1 MGIPT
6 IHAKILFYSKTLGVS
21 FDNTLMLGRQN
32 LYTSKKDVMAYA
44 RKFFDS
50 DLIADKDFEES
61 EYSEPLFKNLGAG
74 LIDSM
79 DNSTYEGATIIHD
92 LNLPVGDQL
101 KDKYNA
107 IVDGG
112 TLEHIFNFPIGVKNC
127 MEMLQVG
134 GHFISFV
141 PANNECGHGFYQFS
155 PELFYRVFCQEN
167 GFEVK
172 LMAMHGGDGT
182 SRTTDIFLVKDP
194 DEMNNRVELL
204 SNNPVTIIVV
214 AKKIEESKV
223 FELSPQQSDYSN
235 TWTAHEN
242 SLREISDI
250 EVSPLRAFYRKK
262 IPKKIRDFLYHI
274 YDEKIR
280 YKKKNYRG
288 FAKIHK
294 NYVEKLKI

>member
-44 RKFFDS
+44 RKFLDS

-92 LNLPVGDQL
+92 LNLPVGDRL
-101 KDKYNA
+101 KDKYTA

-127 MEMLQVG
+127 MDMLQVG

-172 LMAMHGGDGT
+172 LMAMHGGHGT

-214 AKKIEESKV
+214 AKKTEESNV

-235 TWTAHEN
+235 TWNTHEN
-242 SLREISDI
+242 SLSVRYQI
-250 EVSPLRAFYRKK
+250 LK
-262 IPKKIRDFLYHI
+262 YH
-274 YDEKIR
+274 
-280 YKKKNYRG
+280 
-288 FAKIHK
+288 
-294 NYVEKLKI
+294 L